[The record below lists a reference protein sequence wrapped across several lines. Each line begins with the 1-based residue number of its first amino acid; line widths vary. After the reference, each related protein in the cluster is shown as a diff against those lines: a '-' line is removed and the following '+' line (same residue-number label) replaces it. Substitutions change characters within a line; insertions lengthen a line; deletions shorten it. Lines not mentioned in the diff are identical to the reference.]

1 MDEACKKRCLDRMVC
16 WFRLAIDVCQA
27 ERPYHDIVNAL
38 QVFAVAG
45 SASSADSQVENLQSQ
60 NLERLATCFG
70 CSAID
75 LEAPYIENGMKTCF
89 WTLLGIVRVC

>member
-1 MDEACKKRCLDRMVC
+1 MIAGGQQGVCNIGGGIDEAVKKRCLDRMVC

-27 ERPYHDIVNAL
+27 EWPYHDVVNAL

-45 SASSADSQVENLQSQ
+45 SASSADSQIQSQ

-70 CSAID
+70 CSPIE
-75 LEAPYIENGMKTCF
+75 LEVPYIEK
-89 WTLLGIVRVC
+89 